1 MLIVDLVFRL
11 SVDSIV
17 SLSAYLVFSWSVH
30 SVVRL
35 SVDLVVKYIKSV
47 ESVVRLSVD
56 LVIGRS
62 VDLFGRLSADS
73 VIDLVVRWYSLDL
86 VFR

>member
-17 SLSAYLVFSWSVH
+17 SLSAYLIFSWSVH

-35 SVDLVVKYIKSV
+35 SVDLFVKYIKSF

-62 VDLFGRLSADS
+62 VDLFGRLSEDS

>member
-1 MLIVDLVFRL
+1 MIQL
-11 SVDSIV
+11 SV
-17 SLSAYLVFSWSVH
+17 YLHLIFSWSVH

-35 SVDLVVKYIKSV
+35 SVDLFVKYIKSF

-56 LVIGRS
+56 LVVGRS

-73 VIDLVVRWYSLDL
+73 IIDLVVRWYSLDL